1 MERTVIHTLGVRW
14 SRTVFGAGLTLASLL
29 ILVLAGCGDG
39 DPNFAA
45 PTSASWTVDAGAVKL
60 KIQET
65 PWQMAFHDA
74 AGAPLL
80 LESTATGTGPVG
92 ALGLNLGPPPEG
104 SGQVPALTPVKAG
117 IPAAPPSRD
126 QGWVRATQMI
136 QSENSADRWMATL
149 ATTSPAYQIRV
160 SAHAAGEGVIS
171 VTAEAVPPD
180 GVQAIGIAFSSDSQ
194 ERLFGFGER
203 SNGVNQAGNTLEHYV
218 GEGPYQNNEYSLITA
233 FVPKWGIRWR
243 KDATYF
249 PIPWLLS
256 SRGYGVL
263 LDNDELS
270 YHRLR
275 SDDPGA
281 WSMEVEATAL
291 RFRVFGGPTP
301 AAALQRYTAAVGR
314 QLANPLPWFF
324 GPWLEPDTDE
334 RIGQFLAADVPTS
347 VTATFVHY
355 LPCGA
360 QQGHEQEQI
369 DRTAALNAKGTA
381 VLTYFNP
388 MICTNYPPPFATA
401 EAAGVLIKNRQ
412 GQTYIFPYTTST
424 VFTVSQF
431 DFAAS
436 QAVAVYKTLTD
447 EAIGHGYE
455 GWMEDFGEYTPLD
468 AIAAD
473 GSTGTRYHNRYPRD
487 YHCSVQQANAAGE
500 PLARYVRSGWTG
512 SAACVPLVWGGDPT
526 TAFGFDG
533 LESSIYQ
540 ALSIGTSGVGLWGS
554 DIGGFFAL
562 GSTHLTDELLDR
574 WIAFGA
580 LSVIMRNQLNGIAI
594 PAKSRPQPWD
604 PAHLPVW
611 RKFAKLHTQLY
622 PYIRAAVDVYYATGM
637 PIMRH
642 NVLTHP
648 DDPQAVA
655 RDDQYMFGPDLLVAP
670 VFEAGATVR
679 ELYLPAGRWVD
690 FWQSIHYEETTGAFS
705 IKNPAVILEGG
716 RSVTVPAP
724 VGEIPLFVRA
734 GAQIPMLPPD
744 VFTLAEHG
752 TDPTIV
758 HLSDRINQTRL
769 LSFPD

>member
-1 MERTVIHTLGVRW
+1 M
-14 SRTVFGAGLTLASLL
+14 
-29 ILVLAGCGDG
+29 
-39 DPNFAA
+39 
-45 PTSASWTVDAGAVKL
+45 DAGAVKL

-65 PWQMAFHDA
+65 PWQMAFHDV
-74 AGAPLL
+74 AGAPVL
-80 LESTATGTGPVG
+80 LESTGTGTGPVG

-104 SGQVPALTPVKAG
+104 NGQTSALTPLRFG
-117 IPAAPPSRD
+117 IPAAPPSRN
-126 QGWVRATQMI
+126 QGWVRATRVVQAG
-136 QSENSADRWMATL
+136 NGTDRWFATL

-160 SAHAAGEGVIS
+160 SAQTVGEGVIS
-171 VTAEAVPPD
+171 ITAEAIPPE
-180 GVQAIGIAFSSDSQ
+180 GVQAIGIAFSSPLE

-203 SNGVNQAGNTLEHYV
+203 SNAVNQAGHTLEHYV
-218 GEGPYQNNEYSLITA
+218 GEGPYQDNEYSIITA
-233 FVPKWGIRWR
+233 VVPKWGIRWR
-243 KDATYF
+243 KDATYY

-263 LDNDELS
+263 IDNDELS

-275 SDDPGA
+275 SDDPSA

-291 RFRVFGGPTP
+291 RFRVFAGPTP
-301 AAALQRYTAAVGR
+301 AAALRRYTAAVGT
-314 QLANPLPWFF
+314 QPGNSPPWFF

-334 RIGQFLAADVPTS
+334 RIGEFLAADVPTS

-369 DRTAALNAKGTA
+369 ERTAALNAKGTA

-388 MICTNYPPPFATA
+388 MICTNYQPAFDAA
-401 EAAGVLIKNRQ
+401 EAAGVLIKDRL
-412 GQTYIFPYTTST
+412 GQTYVFPYTTT
-424 VFTVSQF
+424 TTFTVSQF
-431 DFAAS
+431 DFTAPQAS
-436 QAVAVYKTLTD
+436 AVFKTLTD

-468 AIAAD
+468 AVAAD
-473 GSTGTRYHNRYPRD
+473 GVTGTKNHNRYPRP
-487 YHCSVQQANAAGE
+487 YHCGVVQATAGAGK
-500 PLARYVRSGWTG
+500 PLARYARSGWTG
-512 SAACVPLVWGGDPT
+512 SAACAPLVWGGDPT
-526 TAFGFDG
+526 VGFGFDG

-562 GSTHLTDELLDR
+562 GSNHLTDELLDR
-574 WIAFGA
+574 WIAFGG
-580 LSVIMRNQLNGIAI
+580 LSVVMRNQLNGIAI
-594 PAKSRPQPWD
+594 PAKPRPQPWD

-622 PYIRAAVDVYYATGM
+622 PYIRAAADVYYATGM

-642 NVLTHP
+642 HVLTHP

-670 VFEAGATVR
+670 VFAAGATER

-690 FWQSIHYEETTGAFS
+690 FWQSMRYEETTGEFS
-705 IKNPAVILEGG
+705 IKDPVVILDGS

-734 GAQIPMLPPD
+734 GAHIPVLPPD

-758 HLSDRINQTRL
+758 HLSDRIEQTRL

>member
-1 MERTVIHTLGVRW
+1 MAPDCQRRQDSFHDP
-14 SRTVFGAGLTLASLL
+14 GLALASFLLL
-29 ILVLAGCGDG
+29 ILASCGESE
-39 DPNFAA
+39 PHVFAPA
-45 PTSASWTVDAGAVKL
+45 SSSWTVDAGTVKL
-60 KIQET
+60 TIQEN
-65 PWQMAFHDA
+65 PSQMAFHDA
-74 AGAPLL
+74 AGAAFL
-80 LESTATGTGPVG
+80 LERTATGTGPVG

-104 SGQVPALTPVKAG
+104 SGQVSALTPVRAG
-117 IPAAPPSRD
+117 VPAAPPNRN
-126 QGWVRATQMI
+126 QGWVRATQLI
-136 QSENSADRWMATL
+136 ESENTGGRWTATL

-160 SAHAAGEGVIS
+160 SAQATGDGVIS
-171 VTAEAVPPD
+171 VTAEAMPPE
-180 GVQAIGIAFSSDSQ
+180 GVQAIGIGFSSDSE
-194 ERLFGFGER
+194 ERFFGFGER
-203 SNGVNQAGNTLEHYV
+203 SNGVNQAGATLEHYV
-218 GEGPYQNNEYSLITA
+218 GEGPYQDAEYMIIGSV
-233 FVPKWGIRWR
+233 VPKWGIRWR
-243 KDATYF
+243 RDATYF

-256 SRGYGVL
+256 SHGYGVL
-263 LDNDELS
+263 IDNDELS

-275 SDDPGA
+275 SDDPSA

-301 AAALQRYTAAVGR
+301 AAALQRFTAAVGR
-314 QLANPLPWFF
+314 QLGNPEPWFF

-334 RIGQFLAADVPTS
+334 RIGEFLAADVPTS

-369 DRTAALNAKGTA
+369 ERTAALNANGTA

-388 MICTNYPPPFATA
+388 MICTNYQPAFGTA
-401 EAAGVLIKNRQ
+401 EAAGALIKDRQ
-412 GQTYIFPYTTST
+412 GNTYVYPYTTTT

-431 DFAAS
+431 DFTAPQAA
-436 QAVAVYKTLTD
+436 ANYKTLTD

-487 YHCSVQQANAAGE
+487 YHCAVEPARAGK

-526 TAFGFDG
+526 TGFGFDG
-533 LESSIYQ
+533 LQSAIYE
-540 ALSIGTSGVGLWGS
+540 ALSIGTSGVALWGS
-554 DIGGFFAL
+554 DIGGFFAI

-574 WIAFGA
+574 WIAFGG
-580 LSVIMRNQLNGIAI
+580 LSVVMRNQLNGIAI
-594 PAKSRPQPWD
+594 PQKPRPQPWD

-622 PYIRAAVDVYYATGM
+622 PYIRAAADVYYATGM

-642 NVLTHP
+642 HVLTHP

-670 VFEAGATVR
+670 VFEAGATER

-690 FWQSIHYEETTGAFS
+690 FWRSIHYEEATGEFS
-705 IKNPAVILEGG
+705 ITDPVVIVEGG

-724 VGEIPLFVRA
+724 LGEIPLLVRA
-734 GAQIPMLPPD
+734 GAHIPMLPPD

-752 TDPTIV
+752 TDPAIV
-758 HLSDRINQTRL
+758 HLSDRINQTRV